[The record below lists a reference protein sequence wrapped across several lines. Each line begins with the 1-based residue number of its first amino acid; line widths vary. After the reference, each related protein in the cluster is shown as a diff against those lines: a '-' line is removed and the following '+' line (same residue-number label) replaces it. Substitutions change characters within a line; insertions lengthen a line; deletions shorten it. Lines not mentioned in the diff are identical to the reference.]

1 MSCIICVGVGGGGSG
16 DGAYLFC
23 CDNEHDNGSDVSCAI
38 YGGVIEYASSFS
50 LRLVG

>member
-1 MSCIICVGVGGGGSG
+1 MRYIICGGGSDDGVYSFCRDDDYDG
-16 DGAYLFC
+16 D
-23 CDNEHDNGSDVSCAI
+23 DDDVSCVI

>member
-1 MSCIICVGVGGGGSG
+1 MRCIICG
-16 DGAYLFC
+16 DGVYSFC
-23 CDNEHDNGSDVSCAI
+23 RDDDDDDDDVSCAI

>member
-1 MSCIICVGVGGGGSG
+1 MRYIICGGGGGSG

-23 CDNEHDNGSDVSCAI
+23 RDDDDGVSCAI
-38 YGGVIEYASSFS
+38 YGDVIEYASSFS